1 MAHLIFFEKPGC
13 SGNARQ
19 KALLVAAGHS
29 LEVRDLL
36 GTAWTADSL
45 RPYFGQSPVSEWF
58 NPRAPEIRDG
68 LLNPASLDE
77 ASALAAMIARPI
89 LIRRPLIR
97 FNEECHAGFDPAAID
112 RWIGLGAAA
121 TLDRQA
127 AERCQS
133 AVAGASCP
141 TLEAAR

>member
-1 MAHLIFFEKPGC
+1 MAHLVFFEKPGC

-19 KALLVAAGHS
+19 KAMLIAAGHS

-36 GTAWTADSL
+36 GTAWTAEDL

-97 FNEECHAGFDPAAID
+97 WKDECRSGFDPAAID
-112 RWIGLGAAA
+112 RWIGLGSAA
-121 TLDRQA
+121 TLQRQE
-127 AERCQS
+127 AERCQKDAAGVPCPVHES
-133 AVAGASCP
+133 A
-141 TLEAAR
+141 R